1 MQNQSNLFQDTETTQ
16 FADVIVPVAVP
27 NLYTYRLMREQVGKV
42 EVGARIIVQFGNS
55 KIVTAVVVSVH
66 TNPPK
71 NYQAKYI
78 LEILDETPYF
88 KPFHLDLF
96 RWISDYYMCNIGDV
110 LNVALPSG
118 LKVSSLSKVQVNPD
132 FDNPELLTEKEKSLL
147 EEIEK
152 NQSLTYD
159 ELARLAEI
167 KNPYHLIKTL
177 ISKKAILVYEEVK
190 DKYSPKLVKKIR
202 FTAFYEDIENLKALI
217 GILEKGKKIAQL
229 TIILK
234 YLSFVPVLKNR
245 DTNEKGL
252 DKSIFNHDDEMS
264 DSGLN
269 TLIKNGIFEV
279 FNIKVS
285 RFGDID
291 IVENN
296 FPQLSDLQT
305 IAYDSILNQFKEI
318 DTILLH
324 GITGSGKTEVYI
336 KLIQQVLESGSQ
348 VLYLLPE
355 IALTTQILQR
365 LRIVFGDKVGIYH
378 SKFTDNERV
387 EVWQGIAEGRIS
399 FVVGVRSSIFLP
411 FDNLGL
417 IIVDEEHEGS
427 YKQFDPAPRYHA
439 RDVALVLAKKHSAKV
454 LLGSA
459 TPSLDSFYNAK
470 VGKYGFVELVSRFG
484 NTELPDIDLLD
495 MKLAKKQLQLK
506 GEYTEELLAQI
517 KENLAQ
523 KQQTL
528 LFQNRRG
535 FSPYLI
541 CEDCAWPAMCYQC
554 DVSLTYHYKDKQLRC
569 HYCGHHE
576 EIPKTC
582 PACGSE
588 KVRTKGFGTEKV
600 EDDMSL
606 IFPSA
611 KIARMDLDTTRS
623 KTAFQTLINEVESGE
638 VDMLVGTQMV
648 SKGLDF
654 ENVSLVCIFD
664 ADRMIHYPD
673 FRSGEKAFQLLT
685 QVAGRAG
692 RRSKKGKVLIQ
703 TNNPNNELLLKIKNN
718 DYIGMY
724 EKEIAEREKFNYP
737 PFSRLI
743 HLTLKHQD
751 QNLCEKAAL
760 ELAKCLETQL
770 GKARILGPEKPVV
783 DRIRDRFLYEI
794 LIKLEKG
801 VNLKAI
807 KEYIRLQMTNIYIS
821 KSYKN
826 IQVIV
831 DVDYIG

>member
-1 MQNQSNLFQDTETTQ
+1 
-16 FADVIVPVAVP
+16 
-27 NLYTYRLMREQVGKV
+27 MREQVGKV

-55 KIVTAVVVSVH
+55 KIVTAIVVSVH
-66 TNPPK
+66 THPPK

-78 LEILDETPYF
+78 LEILDEIPYF
-88 KPFHLDLF
+88 KMIHLELF
-96 RWISDYYMCNIGDV
+96 RWIADYYMCNIGEV
-110 LNVALPSG
+110 MNVALPSG
-118 LKVSSLSKVQVNPD
+118 LKVSSLSKVQINPD
-132 FDNPELLTEKEKSLL
+132 FDHPELLSEKEKGLL
-147 EEIEK
+147 TEIEK
-152 NQSLTYD
+152 HQSLTYD

-177 ISKKAILVYEEVK
+177 ISKKAILVYEEIK
-190 DKYSPKLVKKIR
+190 DKYSPKLIKKIKL
-202 FTAFYEDIENLKALI
+202 ASFYEDIENLKALI
-217 GILEKGKKIAQL
+217 GILEKGKKTSQL
-229 TIILK
+229 NIILK
-234 YLSFVPVLKNR
+234 YLSFIPILKNPLLNHR
-245 DTNEKGL
+245 GL
-252 DKSIFNHDDEMS
+252 DKSIINQDGEMS
-264 DSGLN
+264 DSGMN
-269 TLIKNGIFEV
+269 TLIKNGIFET
-279 FNIKVS
+279 FTIAVS
-285 RFGDID
+285 RFGEIES
-291 IVENN
+291 VENN
-296 FPQLSDLQT
+296 LPELSDLQLIT
-305 IAYDSILNQFKEI
+305 YKSILKQFQEK
-318 DTILLH
+318 DTTLLH

-378 SKFTDNERV
+378 SKFSDNERV
-387 EVWQGIAEGRIS
+387 EVWQGIAEGKIS

-417 IIVDEEHEGS
+417 IIVDEEHESS
-427 YKQFDPAPRYHA
+427 YKQYDPAPRYHA
-439 RDVALVLAKKHSAKV
+439 RDVALVLAQKHKAKV

-459 TPSLDSFYNAK
+459 TPSIDSYYHAK
-470 VGKYGFVELVSRFG
+470 AGKYGFVELASRFG
-484 NTELPDIDLLD
+484 NTELPDIELLD
-495 MKLAKKQLQLK
+495 TKLAKKQLQLK
-506 GEYTEELLAQI
+506 GEYTEELLTHI
-517 KENLAQ
+517 RENLDK

-535 FSPYLI
+535 FSPYLE
-541 CEDCAWPAMCYQC
+541 CEDCGWAALCYQC
-554 DVSLTYHYKDKQLRC
+554 DVSLTYHFKDKQLRC

-606 IFPSA
+606 LFPTA
-611 KIARMDLDTTRS
+611 KIARMDMDTTRS

-654 ENVSLVCIFD
+654 EKVSLVCIFD
-664 ADRMIHYPD
+664 ADRLIHYPD

-692 RRSKKGKVLIQ
+692 RRNTKGKVLIQ
-703 TNNPNNELLLKIKNN
+703 TNNPGNETLLKIKSN
-718 DYIGMY
+718 DYVGMF
-724 EKEIAEREKFNYP
+724 EKEIAEREKYNYP

-751 QNLCEKAAL
+751 QNICQKAAIQ
-760 ELAKCLETQL
+760 LAKSLEVQL
-770 GKARILGPEKPVV
+770 GNSRIFGPEKPVI
-783 DRIRDRFLYEI
+783 DRIRDRFLFEI

-801 VNLKAI
+801 VNLRSI
-807 KEYIRLQMTNIYIS
+807 KEFVRSEMTNISIS
-821 KSYKN
+821 KDYKN

-831 DVDYIG
+831 DVDYMG

>member
-1 MQNQSNLFQDTETTQ
+1 
-16 FADVIVPVAVP
+16 
-27 NLYTYRLMREQVGKV
+27 MREHVGKV
-42 EVGARIIVQFGNS
+42 EIGARIIVQFGNS

-66 TNPPK
+66 SNPPK

-78 LEILDETPYF
+78 LEILDENPYF
-88 KPFHLDLF
+88 KQLHLDLF

-118 LKVSSLSKVQVNPD
+118 LKVSSLSKVQINPD
-132 FDNPELLTEKEKSLL
+132 FDHPELLTEKEKTLL
-147 EEIEK
+147 EEIQK
-152 NQSLTYD
+152 HQSLTYD

-190 DKYSPKLVKKIR
+190 DKYSPKLIKKVKL
-202 FTAFYEDIENLKALI
+202 TAFYEDIENLRALI
-217 GILEKGKKIAQL
+217 GILEKGKKLAQL
-229 TIILK
+229 NIILK
-234 YLSFVPVLKNR
+234 YLSFVPVMKSVE
-245 DTNEKGL
+245 TNAKGL
-252 DKSIFNHDDEMS
+252 DKSIFNKDEELS
-264 DSGLN
+264 DSGMN
-269 TLIKNGIFEV
+269 TLIKNGVFEA
-279 FNIKVS
+279 FNVVVS
-285 RFGDID
+285 RFGEID
-291 IVENN
+291 SVENN
-296 FPQLSDLQT
+296 FPKLSDLQEV
-305 IAYDSILNQFKEI
+305 AYDSIITQFKEK

-336 KLIQQVLESGSQ
+336 KLIQQVLDSGSQ

-365 LRIVFGDKVGIYH
+365 LRIVFGEKVGIYH
-378 SKFTDNERV
+378 SKFSDNERV
-387 EVWQGIAEGRIS
+387 EVWQGIAEGKFS
-399 FVVGVRSSIFLP
+399 FVVGVRSAIFLP

-417 IIVDEEHEGS
+417 IIVDEEHENS
-427 YKQFDPAPRYHA
+427 YKQYDPAPRYHA
-439 RDVALVLAKKHSAKV
+439 RDVAMVLAKKHNAKV

-459 TPSLDSFYNAK
+459 TPAIDSYYNAK
-470 VGKYGFVELVSRFG
+470 IGKYGFVEMISRFG
-484 NTELPDIDLLD
+484 DTELPDIELLD
-495 MKLAKKQLQLK
+495 TKLAKKQQQLK

-517 KENLAQ
+517 EANLAK

-535 FSPYLI
+535 FSPYLE
-541 CEDCAWPAMCYQC
+541 CEDCGWAAMCYQC

-582 PACGSE
+582 PACGSA

-600 EDDMSL
+600 EDDL
-606 IFPSA
+606 TLRFPTA
-611 KIARMDLDTTRS
+611 KIARMDMDTTRS

-654 ENVSLVCIFD
+654 EKVSLVCIFD
-664 ADRMIHYPD
+664 ADRMINYPD

-692 RRSKKGKVLIQ
+692 RRSTKGKVLIQ
-703 TNNPNNELLLKIKNN
+703 TNNPGNEMLLKIKNN

-724 EKEIAEREKFNYP
+724 EKEIAEREKYNYP

-751 QNLCEKAAL
+751 QNICQKAAV
-760 ELAKCLETQL
+760 ELAKSLEIQL
-770 GKARILGPEKPVV
+770 GKARVLGPEKPVI
-783 DRIRDRFLYEI
+783 DRIRDRFLFEI

-801 VNLKAI
+801 VNLKNV
-807 KEYIRLQMTNIYIS
+807 KDFVREQMTNISIS
-821 KSYKN
+821 KTYKN

-831 DVDYIG
+831 DVDYVG

>member
-1 MQNQSNLFQDTETTQ
+1 
-16 FADVIVPVAVP
+16 
-27 NLYTYRLMREQVGKV
+27 MREHVGKV

-78 LEILDETPYF
+78 LEILDENPYF
-88 KPFHLDLF
+88 KQLHLDLF

-132 FDNPELLTEKEKSLL
+132 FDHPELLSEKEKSLL
-147 EEIEK
+147 EEIQK
-152 NQSLTYD
+152 HQSLTYD

-167 KNPYHLIKTL
+167 KNPYQLIKTL

-190 DKYSPKLVKKIR
+190 DKYSPKLIKKVKL
-202 FTAFYEDIENLKALI
+202 TTFYEDIENLRALI
-217 GILEKGKKIAQL
+217 GILEKGKKLAQL
-229 TIILK
+229 NIILK
-234 YLSFVPVLKNR
+234 YLSFVPVMKSVQ
-245 DTNEKGL
+245 TNAKGL
-252 DKSIFNHDDEMS
+252 DKSIFNKDEELS

-269 TLIKNGIFEV
+269 TLIKNGVFEA
-279 FNIKVS
+279 FNVVVS
-285 RFGDID
+285 RFGEID
-291 IVENN
+291 SVEDN
-296 FPQLSDLQT
+296 FPKLSELQEF
-305 IAYDSILNQFKEI
+305 AYNSVVNQFKEK
-318 DTILLH
+318 DTVLLH

-336 KLIQQVLESGSQ
+336 KLIEQVLESGSQ

-365 LRIVFGDKVGIYH
+365 LRIVFGEKVGIYH
-378 SKFTDNERV
+378 SKFSDNERV
-387 EVWQGIAEGRIS
+387 EVWQGIAEGKFS
-399 FVVGVRSSIFLP
+399 FVVGVRSAIFLP

-417 IIVDEEHEGS
+417 IIVDEEHENS

-439 RDVALVLAKKHSAKV
+439 RDVAMVLAKKHNAKV

-459 TPSLDSFYNAK
+459 TPAIDSYYNAK
-470 VGKYGFVELVSRFG
+470 IGKYGFVEMTSRFG
-484 NTELPDIDLLD
+484 DTDLPDIELLD
-495 MKLAKKQLQLK
+495 TKLAKKQQQLK
-506 GEYTEELLAQI
+506 GEYTEELLAAI
-517 KENLAQ
+517 EANLAK

-535 FSPYLI
+535 FSPYLE
-541 CEDCAWPAMCYQC
+541 CEDCGWAAMCYQC

-582 PACGSE
+582 PACGSA

-600 EDDMSL
+600 EDDLTLRFST
-606 IFPSA
+606 A
-611 KIARMDLDTTRS
+611 KIARMDMDTTRS

-654 ENVSLVCIFD
+654 EKVSLVCIFD

-692 RRSKKGKVLIQ
+692 RRSTKGKVLIQ
-703 TNNPNNELLLKIKNN
+703 TNNPGNEMLLKIKNN

-724 EKEIAEREKFNYP
+724 EKEIAEREKYNYP

-751 QNLCEKAAL
+751 QNICQKAAV
-760 ELAKCLETQL
+760 ELAKSLEIQL
-770 GKARILGPEKPVV
+770 GKARVLGPEKPVI
-783 DRIRDRFLYEI
+783 DRIRDRFLFEI

-801 VNLKAI
+801 VNLKNV
-807 KEYIRLQMTNIYIS
+807 KEFVREQITNISIS
-821 KSYKN
+821 KTYKN

-831 DVDYIG
+831 DVDYVG